1 MLRFVTMLETP
12 DDRWAEKLERKAQ
25 AYAREAFELDLSL
38 EPIRSTGLPFY
49 LVDRYALWRGDLFGR
64 PCVFIAPRPAELA
77 EGWAEL
83 PRHRDVLRHQ
93 LKADLIVLLFEGLQP
108 RRRKKLIADRI
119 AFMVAGAQLYVPEMM
134 LDLREAR
141 SAKPSLTQAPD
152 TFAPTTQLIAIAA
165 LLNRPVGGENATT
178 LARWFGVAAMSMV
191 RAFDELNAAGV
202 ADTGR
207 VGRERTLHLK
217 ADGRDL
223 WRQIE
228 PQLHSPVRKV
238 RRVVM
243 PRPEYFPGL
252 VAGESAISLYTPL
265 ASPRVQ
271 TLAVAAADWNRLF
284 REHLAGVDPGNP
296 YGYDIETWSYDPAVL
311 AENKVVDPVSLYLSV
326 RHHKDERVA
335 QAAEQ
340 LLEHMP
346 WS

>member
-1 MLRFVTMLETP
+1 
-12 DDRWAEKLERKAQ
+12 
-25 AYAREAFELDLSL
+25 
-38 EPIRSTGLPFY
+38 
-49 LVDRYALWRGDLFGR
+49 
-64 PCVFIAPRPAELA
+64 
-77 EGWAEL
+77 
-83 PRHRDVLRHQ
+83 
-93 LKADLIVLLFEGLQP
+93 
-108 RRRKKLIADRI
+108 
-119 AFMVAGAQLYVPEMM
+119 
-134 LDLREAR
+134 
-141 SAKPSLTQAPD
+141 
-152 TFAPTTQLIAIAA
+152 
-165 LLNRPVGGENATT
+165 
-178 LARWFGVAAMSMV
+178 
-191 RAFDELNAAGV
+191 
-202 ADTGR
+202 
-207 VGRERTLHLK
+207 
-217 ADGRDL
+217 
-223 WRQIE
+223 
-228 PQLHSPVRKV
+228 
-238 RRVVM
+238 M